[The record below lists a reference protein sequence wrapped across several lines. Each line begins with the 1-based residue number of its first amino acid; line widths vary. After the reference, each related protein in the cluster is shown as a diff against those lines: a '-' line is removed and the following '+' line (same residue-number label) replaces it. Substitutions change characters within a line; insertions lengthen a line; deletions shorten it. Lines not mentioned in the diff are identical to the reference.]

1 MASYVVPSPVP
12 QTPSIHYISPEPD
25 NPPVL
30 QASLYLFQTVAPP
43 FCTSYLVTLLPEP
56 VIEHFPAT
64 FPTHAAS
71 SQGLETHPVLDFLGQ
86 VLMNSLLY
94 SLLCKTLF
102 SWESVDGGFF
112 FYHITHLSINI
123 NKQNS
128 KSWVHTSISGVCCLY
143 QKDIYY
149 FSERRNMK
157 MVNCLQA
164 SRASPLLGTP
174 QFNRSK

>member
-112 FYHITHLSINI
+112 FITLLILVLI
-123 NKQNS
+123 LTNKTQNPEFTQVFLVYVVFIR
-128 KSWVHTSISGVCCLY
+128 KTYIILVREEI
-143 QKDIYY
+143 
-149 FSERRNMK
+149 
-157 MVNCLQA
+157 
-164 SRASPLLGTP
+164 
-174 QFNRSK
+174 